1 MANADKNVKN
11 SPKLG
16 FFAKQA
22 KFFKDLKGEIKKV
35 VWPAKDQVLNNTG
48 VVIAFIIVS
57 SLFVGLFDFVLNMII
72 GLFLK

>member
-1 MANADKNVKN
+1 MANIDKSKN

-16 FFAKQA
+16 FFAKS
-22 KFFKDLKGEIKKV
+22 KRFFKDLKGEIKKV
-35 VWPAKDQVLNNTG
+35 VWPAKDQVINNTG

-57 SLFVGLFDFVLNMII
+57 SLFVGLFDFVLNMIM